1 MPIAPQELVAHLDP
15 LVSDPRRL
23 AAVHSIALLDSPTEE
38 TFDSMS
44 RLAVNLVGAP
54 ASFLSIVDAERD
66 FYKSA
71 HGFPQEL
78 ASAREVHGRTFCH
91 YAIASTDPLVI
102 EDTHADPLWRAV
114 PIVDS
119 LDVRAYVGVPL
130 IVDGQP
136 IGSFCVID
144 NQPRSWTD
152 TEIETLVQLAKAAA
166 REIQLRSAL
175 KESEANAERAHALAK
190 ANEELLAVVAHDLRS
205 PLQVMGLNT
214 SLLTRAGHAPSL
226 PAIRR
231 IEGAITSMKR
241 LVDDLLSTHAVDS
254 RERTLCETIAPARLL
269 ADAADAMGMVAE
281 RAGIHLHL
289 VPGQAGE
296 VFVDYA
302 QLLRVLCNL
311 IGNCLKYCPAG
322 STVSLGATETED
334 SIVIRVTDDGPGM
347 GEAEQSCAFERGW
360 QGSAGV
366 AGQDGAGLGLW
377 IVRTLVEQN
386 QGRVA
391 LHSAPGQGTEV
402 AVRLPRHRA

>member
-1 MPIAPQELVAHLDP
+1 MPIAPQELVAQLDP

-23 AAVHSIALLDSPTEE
+23 AAVHSVALLDSPTEE

-44 RLAVNLVGAP
+44 RLAVSLVGAP

-71 HGFPQEL
+71 HGFPEAL
-78 ASAREVHGRTFCH
+78 ASSREMHGRTFCH
-91 YAIASTDPLVI
+91 YAIAGTDPLVI

-114 PIVDS
+114 PTVDS

-144 NQPRSWTD
+144 NHPRTWTP

-214 SLLTRAGHAPSL
+214 AVLVRAGHAPSL
-226 PAIRR
+226 PAIQR
-231 IEGAITSMKR
+231 IEAAIASMKR

-269 ADAADAMGMVAE
+269 ADAADAMGTVAE

-289 VPGQAGE
+289 APAQAGE

-311 IGNCLKYCPAG
+311 IGNCVKYCPSG
-322 STVSLGATETED
+322 STVSLGVTETED
-334 SIVIRVTDDGPGM
+334 SIVIRVADDGPGM

-386 QGRVA
+386 QGRVS
-391 LHSAPGQGTEV
+391 LLSAPGRGTEV
-402 AVRLPRHRA
+402 SVRLPRHRA